1 VNTPPS
7 AAPATNTAPVADRST
22 AAAPTPPAP
31 TAGAASDTATA
42 TSGSTAQ
49 TGPAPVADSVRVVGG
64 LAVPFYVVML
74 AMLGAGIN
82 MTRKV
87 PPVQIE
93 YENKISPDEDKFW
106 TAALKA
112 PSKWFTWLRSSHTPT
127 SPEQRKASAE
137 IRKHLIENY
146 MDLLSAPFLAI
157 AVYYLLQAIGS
168 NPAEPVLVLMAFATG
183 LMADAIIDRI
193 RKFARDMVSDEDAP
207 SQKVKQTDST
217 TVTVQHEESLSAK
230 TPELSAGTT
239 NVT

>member
-1 VNTPPS
+1 
-7 AAPATNTAPVADRST
+7 
-22 AAAPTPPAP
+22 
-31 TAGAASDTATA
+31 
-42 TSGSTAQ
+42 
-49 TGPAPVADSVRVVGG
+49 
-64 LAVPFYVVML
+64 
-74 AMLGAGIN
+74 
-82 MTRKV
+82 
-87 PPVQIE
+87 VQIE
-93 YENKISPDEDKFW
+93 YENKISPDEDKFS

-146 MDLLSAPFLAI
+146 MDLLSARFLEI

-193 RKFARDMVSDEDAP
+193 RKFARDMAMMRMRRLERNRPTARRSPCSTRKVS
-207 SQKVKQTDST
+207 SRRRRCTR
-217 TVTVQHEESLSAK
+217 
-230 TPELSAGTT
+230 TT